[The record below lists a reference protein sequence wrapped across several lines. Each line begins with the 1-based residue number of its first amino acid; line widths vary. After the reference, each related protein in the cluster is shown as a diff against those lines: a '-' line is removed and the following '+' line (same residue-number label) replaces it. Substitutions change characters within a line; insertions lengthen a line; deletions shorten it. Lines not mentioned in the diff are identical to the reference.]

1 MLFSYTGIS
10 GSGFISFFPVVVADL
25 SGAEILALKV
35 GSLNTVSG
43 LGTLAGPSIEYAIIG
58 SEVDLH
64 WAIGVASAGI
74 FILVGALTMTTAIS
88 WLNNHD
94 RNVPKCIK

>member
-1 MLFSYTGIS
+1 MLHCPLFAYSTYTGIS

-58 SEVDLH
+58 SEVDSIRPLELP
-64 WAIGVASAGI
+64 ALESSLSLAG
-74 FILVGALTMTTAIS
+74 
-88 WLNNHD
+88 
-94 RNVPKCIK
+94 